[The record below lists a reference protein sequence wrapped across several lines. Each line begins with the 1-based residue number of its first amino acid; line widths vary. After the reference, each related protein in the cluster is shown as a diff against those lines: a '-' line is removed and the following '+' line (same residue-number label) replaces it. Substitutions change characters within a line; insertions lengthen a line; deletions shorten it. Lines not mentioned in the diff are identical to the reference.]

1 MLLPITE
8 FCFVSSN
15 KKDHVEM
22 PIKYQ
27 DNEYTVNIEAIC
39 KKCGHK
45 TIEIFYPEG
54 KKIKSAPGYP
64 ILKP

>member
-1 MLLPITE
+1 
-8 FCFVSSN
+8 
-15 KKDHVEM
+15 M